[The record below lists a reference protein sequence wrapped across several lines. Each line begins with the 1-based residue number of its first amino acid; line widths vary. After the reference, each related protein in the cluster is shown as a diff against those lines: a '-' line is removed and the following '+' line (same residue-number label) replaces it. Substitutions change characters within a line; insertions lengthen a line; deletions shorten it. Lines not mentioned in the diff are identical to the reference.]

1 MRRAAFIYEDAL
13 SRHELRS
20 DHPMRPVR
28 LRYTYELLQE
38 YGAFDHPEAVL
49 LDPRSATEEEL
60 AWLHTPEYVAA
71 VKALGSGS
79 GVDSGA
85 VDAARF
91 GFSGQGDNPVYPN
104 MFEAAA
110 LSTGGSLL
118 AAEMVASGEVRAA
131 FNISGGLHH
140 AATGHA
146 SGFCVFNDPA
156 LAVHYFLNRGMR
168 VAYVDIDAH
177 HGDGVQEAFYSD
189 DRVLTISVHESGQYL
204 FPGTGSVDEMGEGAG
219 RGYSVNLPLYPYT
232 GDDDYVEAFS
242 QVVPPLVRAFAPD
255 VLVTQLGIDSYHSDP
270 LTHLQVTTE
279 GYIEA
284 VRQLAG
290 LGLPWLAL
298 GGGGYDVTAVARAW
312 TLAFGVMLDIDWPD
326 QLPSAF
332 AKEHGSGRL
341 RDELSL
347 EVPAHIKVDV
357 RRYIEDSVGAIRQ
370 QIFPLHGL
378 TG

>member
-1 MRRAAFIYEDAL
+1 MSRAAFIYEDAL

-38 YGAFDHPEAVL
+38 YAAFDHPDAVL
-49 LDPRSATEEEL
+49 LNPRSATDEEL
-60 AWLHTPEYVAA
+60 AWLHTAEYVAA
-71 VKALGSGS
+71 VKVLGSGS
-79 GVDSGA
+79 PVSI
-85 VDAARF
+85 DAARF
-91 GFSGQGDNPVYPN
+91 GFSGQGDNPVYPK

-110 LSTGGSLL
+110 LSAGGSLL
-118 AAEMVASGEVRAA
+118 AAELVASKKVAAA

-140 AATGHA
+140 AAVSHA

-156 LAVHYFLNRGMR
+156 LAVQYFLSQGKR

-177 HGDGVQEAFYSD
+177 HGDGVQEAFYD
-189 DRVLTISVHESGQYL
+189 NDRVLTISVHESGQWL
-204 FPGTGSVDEMGEGAG
+204 FPGTGSVAELGEGEG
-219 RGYSVNLPLYPYT
+219 RGFSVNLPLYPYT
-232 GDDDYVEAFS
+232 SDDDYVEAFG
-242 QVVPPLVRAFAPD
+242 QVVPPLIKAFAPD
-255 VLVTQLGIDSYHSDP
+255 VLVTQLGIDSYYSDP

-298 GGGGYDVTAVARAW
+298 GGGGYDVNAVARAW
-312 TLAFGVMLDIDWPD
+312 TLVYGVMLDVEWPD
-326 QLPSAF
+326 QLPTAF
-332 AKEHGSGRL
+332 VQEHGAGRL
-341 RDELSL
+341 RDQLSPEIPSEIKL
-347 EVPAHIKVDV
+347 EA
-357 RRYIEDSVGAIRQ
+357 RRYLEETVGAIRQ

-378 TG
+378 

>member
-1 MRRAAFIYEDAL
+1 MPRAAFIYQDAL

-28 LRYTYELLQE
+28 LRYTYELLRE
-38 YGAFDHPEAVL
+38 YGAFDHPDAVL
-49 LDPRSATEEEL
+49 VDPRSATEEEL
-60 AWLHTPEYVAA
+60 AWLHTPDYIAA
-71 VKALGSGS
+71 VKALGSGTE
-79 GVDSGA
+79 GVDG
-85 VDAARF
+85 ARF

-140 AATGHA
+140 AASGHA

-156 LAVHYFLNRGMR
+156 LAVHYFLNKGMR

-177 HGDGVQEAFYSD
+177 HGDGVQEAFYGD

-204 FPGTGSVDEMGEGAG
+204 FPGTGFVSEGGTGAG

-232 GDDDYVEAFS
+232 GDDDYLEAFS

-284 VRQLAG
+284 VRQFAG

-298 GGGGYDVTAVARAW
+298 GGGGYDVNAVARAW
-312 TLAFGVMLDIDWPD
+312 TLAFGVMLGTEWPD
-326 QLPSAF
+326 QLPTKF
-332 AKEHGSGRL
+332 AQEHGPGSL
-341 RDELSL
+341 RDQLIP
-347 EVPAHIKVDV
+347 EVPSNVKTDI
-357 RRYIEDSVGAIRQ
+357 RRHLEDTVGEIRQ
-370 QIFPLHGL
+370 QIFPVHGL
-378 TG
+378 TP

>member
-1 MRRAAFIYEDAL
+1 MSRAAFIYEDAL

-28 LRYTYELLQE
+28 LRYTYELLRE
-38 YGAFDHPEAVL
+38 YGAFDHLEAVL
-49 LDPRSATEEEL
+49 LGPRSATDEEL
-60 AWLHTPEYVAA
+60 AWLHTSEYVAA

-79 GVDSGA
+79 SGGVDGG
-85 VDAARF
+85 RF

-118 AAEMVASGEVRAA
+118 AAEMVNSGEVAAA

-140 AATGHA
+140 AAAGHA

-156 LAVHYFLNRGMR
+156 LAVHYFLNQGKR

-189 DRVLTISVHESGQYL
+189 DRVLTISVHESGQWL
-204 FPGTGSVDEMGEGAG
+204 FPGTGSVAELGEGSG

-232 GDDDYVEAFS
+232 SDDDYVEAFG
-242 QVVPPLVRAFAPD
+242 QVVLPLIRAFAPD

-270 LTHLQVTTE
+270 LTHLQVTT
-279 GYIEA
+279 
-284 VRQLAG
+284 
-290 LGLPWLAL
+290 
-298 GGGGYDVTAVARAW
+298 
-312 TLAFGVMLDIDWPD
+312 
-326 QLPSAF
+326 
-332 AKEHGSGRL
+332 
-341 RDELSL
+341 
-347 EVPAHIKVDV
+347 
-357 RRYIEDSVGAIRQ
+357 
-370 QIFPLHGL
+370 
-378 TG
+378 

>member
-28 LRYTYELLQE
+28 LRYTYQLLQE
-38 YGAFDHPEAVL
+38 YGAFDHSGAVL

-71 VKALGSGS
+71 VKALGAGT
-79 GVDSGA
+79 GVVDS
-85 VDAARF
+85 ARF
-91 GFSGQGDNPVYPN
+91 GFNGLGDNPVYPG
-104 MFEAAA
+104 MYDAAV

-118 AAEMVASGEVRAA
+118 AAEMVASGEVGAA

-140 AATGHA
+140 AAADHA

-177 HGDGVQEAFYSD
+177 HGDGVQQAFYAD
-189 DRVLTISVHESGQYL
+189 DRVLTISVHESGEYL
-204 FPGTGSVDEMGEGAG
+204 FPGTGSVAELGEGAG

-232 GDDDYVEAFS
+232 GDDDYVESFK
-242 QVVPPLVRAFAPD
+242 QVVPPLLRAFAPD

-284 VRQLAG
+284 VRQLAE
-290 LGLPWLAL
+290 LNLPWLAL

-312 TLAFGVMLDIDWPD
+312 TLAYGVMLDIDWPD
-326 QLPSAF
+326 QLPAAF
-332 AKEHGSGRL
+332 AQEHGAGRL
-341 RDELSL
+341 RDEVS
-347 EVPAHIKVDV
+347 PDIPGHIKVEAK
-357 RRYIEDSVGAIRQ
+357 RYVEEAVAAIRQ
-370 QIFPLHGL
+370 QVFPLHGL

>member
-28 LRYTYELLQE
+28 LRYTFQLLQQ

-49 LDPRSATEEEL
+49 LDPRSASEEEL

-79 GVDSGA
+79 GV
-85 VDAARF
+85 VDPAQF
-91 GFSGQGDNPVYPN
+91 GFSGQGDNPAYPG

-110 LSTGGSLL
+110 LSTGGSLV
-118 AAEMVASGEVRAA
+118 AAEMVASGEVSAA

-140 AATGHA
+140 AAAGHA
-146 SGFCVFNDPA
+146 SGCCVFNDPA
-156 LAVHYFLNRGMR
+156 IAVHYFLNRGMR

-177 HGDGVQEAFYSD
+177 HGDGVQEAFYAD

-204 FPGTGSVDEMGEGAG
+204 FPGTGFVAESGQGAG

-232 GDDDYVEAFS
+232 GDDEFVNAFS

-279 GYIEA
+279 GYIEV
-284 VRQLAG
+284 VRQMAA

-312 TLAFGVMLDIDWPD
+312 TLAYGVMLDIDWPD
-326 QLPSAF
+326 QLPAAF
-332 AKEHGSGRL
+332 AKEHGAGRL
-341 RDELSL
+341 RDEISP
-347 EVPAHIKVDV
+347 EVPGHV
-357 RRYIEDSVGAIRQ
+357 RVEVSRYVEESVAAIRQ
-370 QIFPLHGL
+370 QIFPIHGL
-378 TG
+378 TA

>member
-1 MRRAAFIYEDAL
+1 MSRAAFIYEDAL

-60 AWLHTPEYVAA
+60 AWLHTTEYVAA
-71 VKALGSGS
+71 VKSLGSGLS
-79 GVDSGA
+79 GGI
-85 VDAARF
+85 DAAWF

-118 AAEMVASGEVRAA
+118 AAEMVASGEVAAA

-140 AATGHA
+140 AAAGHA

-156 LAVHYFLNRGMR
+156 LAIHYFLNQGKR

-177 HGDGVQEAFYSD
+177 HGDGVQEAFYTD
-189 DRVLTISVHESGQYL
+189 DRVLTISVHESGQWL
-204 FPGTGSVDEMGEGAG
+204 FPGTGSVAELGEEAG

-232 GDDDYVEAFS
+232 ADDDYVEAFG
-242 QVVPPLVRAFAPD
+242 QVVPPLIRAFAPD

-298 GGGGYDVTAVARAW
+298 GGGGYDVIAVARAW
-312 TLAFGVMLDIDWPD
+312 SLAYGVMLDIDLPD
-326 QLPSAF
+326 QLPTAF
-332 AKEHGSGRL
+332 AQEHGPGRL
-341 RDELSL
+341 RDQLSP
-347 EVPAHIKVDV
+347 EIPSEIRVDG
-357 RRYIEDSVGAIRQ
+357 RRYLEDTIGAIRQ

-378 TG
+378 T